1 MVNAEVLEPNVFI
14 HMEHLLMVVL
24 EPDRMIDQYNIKGS
38 LGVYTIVVN
47 SCRLAAR
54 LVIGS
59 LTYSVYIDMTRECVA
74 PVEIFL

>member
-1 MVNAEVLEPNVFI
+1 MVNAKVSEPNVFI

-24 EPDRMIDQYNIKGS
+24 EPDRMIDQYNIKGT

-47 SCRLAAR
+47 SCRLVAR

-59 LTYSVYIDMTRECVA
+59 FVRL
-74 PVEIFL
+74 IFVINL